1 MIWALSLL
9 NTHRD
14 DVGTAAIRLV
24 RRLLP
29 LRRRMGGCCDRD
41 CTCVPVYACIRL
53 SATLCR
59 LDSLKHFFHFDADL
73 CAMRF
78 LDIMYY

>member
-29 LRRRMGGCCDRD
+29 LRRRMGGCFDRD
-41 CTCVPVYACIRL
+41 CTCVPVYASASRRL
-53 SATLCR
+53 SA
-59 LDSLKHFFHFDADL
+59 DSI
-73 CAMRF
+73 R
-78 LDIMYY
+78 